1 MKNSISENVSDFLDF
16 LRESEQLARISKE
29 NEQEANDSTQDI
41 LHKLEIQ
48 PVSYHEAARLARK
61 LAEVRQ
67 SRRMAKD
74 IYNTVSLIVQWAE
87 ENKNV
92 VKSLERLLGDVRKS
106 EKFMQNRTY
115 TPKTGVLKEVGG

>member
-29 NEQEANDSTQDI
+29 NEQEANDSTQDV

-92 VKSLERLLGDVRKS
+92 VKSLERLLGDVRKA

>member
-1 MKNSISENVSDFLDF
+1 MKNLISENVSDFLDF
-16 LRESEQLARISKE
+16 LRESEQLARISEE

-92 VKSLERLLGDVRKS
+92 VKSLERLLGDVRKA
-106 EKFMQNRTY
+106 EKFMRNRTY
-115 TPKTGVLKEVGG
+115 TPKTVVLKEVGG

>member
-92 VKSLERLLGDVRKS
+92 VKSLERLLGDVRKA
-106 EKFMQNRTY
+106 EKFMRNRTY
-115 TPKTGVLKEVGG
+115 TPKTVVLKEVGG

>member
-1 MKNSISENVSDFLDF
+1 MDF

>member
-1 MKNSISENVSDFLDF
+1 MKNLISENVSDFLDF

>member
-1 MKNSISENVSDFLDF
+1 
-16 LRESEQLARISKE
+16 
-29 NEQEANDSTQDI
+29 
-41 LHKLEIQ
+41 
-48 PVSYHEAARLARK
+48 
-61 LAEVRQ
+61 
-67 SRRMAKD
+67 MAKD

>member
-1 MKNSISENVSDFLDF
+1 MKNPISENVSDFLDF

-48 PVSYHEAARLARK
+48 PVSYHEAAGLARK